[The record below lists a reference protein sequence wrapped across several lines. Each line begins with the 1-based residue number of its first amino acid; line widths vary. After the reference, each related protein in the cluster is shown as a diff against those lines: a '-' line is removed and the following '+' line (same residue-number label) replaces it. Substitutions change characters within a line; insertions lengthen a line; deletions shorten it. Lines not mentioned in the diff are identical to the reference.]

1 MTIRTKVQMNIVNI
15 AIIEDNEEDLK
26 RLKDCLEQYVKN
38 CPYSFSIQHFSSGED
53 FLSSGLSFHLVFM
66 DIELPGING
75 LETAKR
81 LRETSEDEVLV
92 LITNMVQY
100 AIHGYAVRAVD
111 YIVKPVM
118 YEQLALKMQGFL
130 SIIKRKQKSLLIKQ
144 KNSITKINIH
154 QIRYIEIYK
163 HDVFIQ
169 LEHEKLECYG
179 TLKEFENDLEGCGF
193 VKCSQ
198 SCLVNL
204 GYVQSFAG
212 DHLLVDGHQLQ
223 VSRREKKSF
232 ADAFIRYEKEW

>member
-1 MTIRTKVQMNIVNI
+1 MNTVNI
-15 AIIEDNEEDLK
+15 AIVEDDTEDLN
-26 RLKDCLEQYVKN
+26 RLKECLDQYMQS
-38 CPYSFSIQHFSSGED
+38 CQYSFSIHHFPSGED

-66 DIELPGING
+66 DIELPGVNG

-100 AIHGYAVRAVD
+100 AIHGYAVKAVD

-118 YEQLALKMQGFL
+118 YEQLSLKMPGFL

-144 KNSITKINIH
+144 KNSITKISIP
-154 QIRYIEIYK
+154 QIRYIEVYK

-169 LEHEKLECYG
+169 MEKEKLECYG
-179 TLKEFENDLEGCGF
+179 TLKEFEQDLDGCGF

-204 GYVQSFAG
+204 GYVQSFSG
-212 DHLLVDGHQLQ
+212 DYVIVDGHQLQ